1 MEFLLDVSDD
11 DEEVP
16 FEIEDNVEQFEEN
29 ELYLYDDEEYES
41 YTQDIDLDF
50 TEEDMFQWNFEI
62 EEEDVMWD
70 QEYEYRKYEEISY
83 S

>member
-62 EEEDVMWD
+62 EEEDTMWEH
-70 QEYEYRKYEEISY
+70 EYEYMK
-83 S
+83 